1 MIILCIPKLYQQSL
15 SVPKGSITQLWRQG
29 VLKLWEPGRRK
40 KKIPITI
47 SSQGLKEPTNN
58 VSLMTVIQ
66 THCKSEI
73 VYFLQDCIE
82 IFQIIYHF
90 NHKF

>member
-47 SSQGLKEPTNN
+47 SSQGLEEPTTN

-66 THCKSEI
+66 T
-73 VYFLQDCIE
+73 L
-82 IFQIIYHF
+82 
-90 NHKF
+90 